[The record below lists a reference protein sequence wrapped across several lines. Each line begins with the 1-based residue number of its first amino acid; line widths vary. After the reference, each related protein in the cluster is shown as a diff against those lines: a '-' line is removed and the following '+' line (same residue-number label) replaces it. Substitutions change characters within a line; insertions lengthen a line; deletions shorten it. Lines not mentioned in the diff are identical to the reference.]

1 MSGLNYLF
9 VGADNPEAF
18 MIGNDEVEVIYMG
31 EEIVYQKGD
40 GSGISMRSKVNV
52 GKNSGSTYDLKIT
65 SSEPWTLSV
74 DTAVTWLNF
83 SQLTG
88 DTGQTIVTITAT
100 EENQTGIYRS
110 TTITATT
117 ANYSATCEVTQIA
130 VIFVDYIHETTLKTN
145 TDTADMI
152 DTNIIATTATTFRV
166 KAMGKGYSNYYIS
179 VGYKTNDTEDYR
191 LFCTSTL
198 YFDINS
204 ERIISENW
212 GGVYDGRY
220 IDLTCRNYS
229 VSSGN
234 SQTPFMTG
242 NTQTA
247 ITRPETIKVDIGS
260 WWLQS
265 LEIWDGETK
274 VFDGHAAVE
283 DNVIGL
289 YDSITES
296 MFTNSAYTL
305 TTEDINMDLFSAHV
319 QQTQEYIIDGGTTYY
334 KYDKNLGYY
343 ETLSN
348 EKVIGH
354 LTKRYD
360 GGKICVLKDV
370 DNNFSYSLKV
380 NGNNVEI
387 YSQGGSLLT
396 SLASGSSTTIN
407 GMKISNYLGTSDKQI
422 KFETT
427 NAMWEI
433 RQIA

>member
-40 GSGISMRSKVNV
+40 GSGISMRNKANV

-100 EENQTGIYRS
+100 EDNQTGDNRA

-130 VIFVDYIHETTLKTN
+130 VIYVDYIHETTLTAN
-145 TDTADMI
+145 TKHFI
-152 DTNIIATTATTFRV
+152 DTLVMHTTGTSFRV
-166 KAMGKGYSNYYIS
+166 KGIIKYNNGDVI
-179 VGYKTNDTEDYR
+179 VGYQTSDDSDYR
-191 LFCTSTL
+191 LFWADRKP
-198 YFDINS
+198 YYDINN
-204 ERIISENW
+204 RRLENYP
-212 GGVYDGRY
+212 VIPQDSFVDFYCY
-220 IDLTCRNYS
+220 NYGFS
-229 VSSGN
+229 LNG
-234 SQTPFMTG
+234 TTLGTG
-242 NTQTA
+242 QTQTS
-247 ITRPETIKVDIGS
+247 ITAPETIKVDIGS

-283 DNVIGL
+283 NNVIGL

-296 MFTNSAYTL
+296 MFTTSAYTL
-305 TTEDINMDLFSAHV
+305 TTEDINMDLFSANV
-319 QQTQEYIIDGGTTYY
+319 PQTEESISEGGTIYY
-334 KYDKNLGYY
+334 KYDKRQGDY
-343 ETLSN
+343 EMLSN
-348 EKVIGH
+348 EKVIGV
-354 LTKRYD
+354 LYRRIND
-360 GGKICVLKDV
+360 GGQLCVLKDV
-370 DNNFSYSLKV
+370 DNNFSYSLIV
-380 NGNNVEI
+380 NGSNVEI
-387 YSQGGSLLT
+387 FFQGGSLLT
-396 SLASGSSTTIN
+396 TLEVGSNTIIN
-407 GMKISNYLGTSDKQI
+407 GMKISNYLGAGGEEI
-422 KFETT
+422 LFETT

-433 RQIA
+433 REIT

>member
-18 MIGNDEVEVIYMG
+18 MIGDQEVEIMYLGSEV
-31 EEIVYQKGD
+31 VYEKN
-40 GSGISMRSKVNV
+40 SEGIRMSSNRTI
-52 GKNSGSTYDLKIT
+52 GTESGSTNNLKIT

-100 EENQTGIYRS
+100 EENQTGDNRA

-130 VIFVDYIHETTLKTN
+130 VSYVDYIHETTLTAN
-145 TDTADMI
+145 TKHFI
-152 DTNIIATTATTFRV
+152 DTLVMHTTGTSFRV
-166 KAMGKGYSNYYIS
+166 KGIVKYNNGEVV
-179 VGYKTNDTEDYR
+179 VGYQTNDNSDYR
-191 LFCTSTL
+191 LFWADRKP
-198 YFDINS
+198 YYDINS
-204 ERIISENW
+204 RRLENYPQMPEDSF
-212 GGVYDGRY
+212 VDFYCY
-220 IDLTCRNYS
+220 NYGFS
-229 VSSGN
+229 LN
-234 SQTPFMTG
+234 G
-242 NTQTA
+242 NTLGTGQTQTS
-247 ITRPETIKVDIGS
+247 ITAPETIKVDIGS

-274 VFDGHAAVE
+274 VFDGQAAVL
-283 DNVIGL
+283 NNTIGL
-289 YDSITES
+289 FDSITES
-296 MFTNSAYTL
+296 MFTTSAYTL
-305 TTEDINMDLFSAHV
+305 TTEEINLDLFSANV
-319 QQTQEYIIDGGTTYY
+319 PQTEESISEGGTIYY
-334 KYDKNLGYY
+334 KYDKSQGYY
-343 ETLSN
+343 EMYSN
-348 EKVIGH
+348 EKVIGY
-354 LTKRYD
+354 LTKRYN

-370 DNNFSYSLKV
+370 DNSFSYSLKV
-380 NGNNVEI
+380 NGNDVEI

-396 SLASGSSTTIN
+396 TLASGSSTIIN

-422 KFETT
+422 YFETT